1 MVLDEMSEN
10 DRLLGSHR
18 AADIVINF
26 DIIKQHGGAS
36 ICEVSKLKNVTTERQ
51 EREQNLHNVWRDSFS
66 SAHQQH

>member
-1 MVLDEMSEN
+1 MELQTWVL
-10 DRLLGSHR
+10 
-18 AADIVINF
+18 INF